1 MIEPLVSVTISVYNN
16 EKFIKETINSIINQT
31 YKNIEIIIIDDGSTD
46 NSYQKVLEMKS
57 KCEERFVR
65 TIIRTKMNE
74 GLCVTDKKLLE
85 EVCGEFVYM
94 IASDDVAKSDAIETE
109 VSFLVNNKD
118 YVLAVG
124 ASEIIDENS
133 NICYIDKNDNI
144 VSNINDAK
152 FKTISDYFQ
161 NIRKLNFKGKYFGEY
176 STLLAL
182 GNYIPNGCLFRK
194 EIYDKTSGFTNK
206 APLEDYWLNLQLSK
220 YGKFKYFDNILFS
233 YRIHKN
239 NTFSNS
245 KKMRAIARQT
255 YKYEFQLLK
264 TMDFSECL
272 NNIKKTFL
280 LYLFFGKL
288 VKFAKKIE
296 LKMIY
301 KKLI

>member
-16 EKFIKETINSIINQT
+16 EKFIQETINSIINQT

-57 KCEERFVR
+57 TCEKRFVR
-65 TIIRTKMNE
+65 TVIKTKVNE

-109 VSFLVNNKD
+109 VLFLVNNKD

-133 NICYIDKNDNI
+133 NLCYIDENNNI
-144 VSNINDAK
+144 VSNINSAK

-194 EIYDKTSGFTNK
+194 AIYDKTSGFTEK

-220 YGKFKYFDNILFS
+220 YGKFKYIDRILFS

-239 NTFSNS
+239 NTFSKS
-245 KKMRAIARQT
+245 KKMRSMARQT
-255 YKYEFQLLK
+255 YKYEFQFLK
-264 TMDFSECL
+264 TMDFSGCL

-288 VKFAKKIE
+288 IKFAKKAE
-296 LKMIY
+296 LKLVY
-301 KKLI
+301 KKQI